1 MEVNQ
6 VDLKKAKKM
15 IDEDYQRRWREEAL
29 CIDLWHQFWDQI
41 STKIVSILGIGSSE
55 LYKVRTKVIAYNTL
69 ELGVSPPQGGLIAR
83 PGPGPAPGPAG
94 TGWQEFEKDLI
105 YNYPKECT
113 KGHLAMIGKS
123 WLDLFIHYDSVR
135 ETKLAFMS
143 SIVPSESHITPDKAI
158 KTRYSYFGKG
168 KEKSIGEGL
177 CLSATKIY
185 EWVKSSS
192 PLLQKRQPPS
202 GRSNV
207 KGPVLEAF
215 AGLPNRN
222 LHSWCSLFEG
232 DEFHPGTPN
241 PPDGGYQGSFFA
253 LSKEQRKGWKLV
265 ISNPPYLTPIMER
278 ASTQLVEMASRGTES
293 ISIIPDWRDS
303 RGKKPYPSFDILSKS
318 PLYQGTIEAIL
329 KFENLLSGGTKTL
342 NDTKIIVVVLGSKEM
357 FRDLKR
363 YLE

>member
-1 MEVNQ
+1 MEPWFFTLNPEPTFIEMEVTQ
-6 VDLKKAKKM
+6 VNIKEAKKA

-29 CIDLWHQFWDQI
+29 CVDLWHQFWDQI
-41 STKIVSILGIGSSE
+41 STKILSILGIPSSE

-69 ELGVSPPQGGLIAR
+69 ELGVSCPQGLIAR
-83 PGPGPAPGPAG
+83 PNPNPGPN
-94 TGWQEFEKDLI
+94 GWQEFEKDLI
-105 YNYPKECT
+105 YNYSKECT
-113 KGHLAMIGKS
+113 KGRLNSIGKF

-143 SIVPSESHITPDKAI
+143 PIVPSGARITPEKAI
-158 KTRYSYFGKG
+158 QTRYSYFGKG

-185 EWVKSSS
+185 KWVKSRDN
-192 PLLQKRQPPS
+192 QKD
-202 GRSNV
+202 
-207 KGPVLEAF
+207 VLEAF
-215 AGLPNRN
+215 AGLPNHN

-253 LSKEQRKGWKLV
+253 LSKEKRKRLKLV

-278 ASTQLVEMASRGTES
+278 ASLQLVEMATRGTES

-303 RGKKPYPSFDILSKS
+303 RKKKPYPSFDILTKS
-318 PLYQGTIEAIL
+318 SLYQGTIEATL
-329 KFENLLSGGTKTL
+329 KFENCLSGGTKTL

-357 FRDLKR
+357 FRDLKK